1 MGWLKMKARKLEF
14 LQLLCY
20 YFVSQ
25 FMRYFI
31 ITFGCQMNRSDSER
45 IASVFEHINCSE
57 AKTIEDADYVMINAC
72 SVRQKGIDRIW
83 GVIDNIKNAEGIGK
97 PLLILTGCLLPGD
110 KNKFRKV
117 VDFVFNI
124 KDLNKLE
131 KFITKGVAY
140 TDENYFNI
148 LPKTATK
155 FQAFVPI
162 MTGCNNYC
170 SYCAVPY
177 VRGPENSRQVKEVL
191 AEIKKLVKKGCK
203 AVELLGQNVN
213 SYSPSDQRSFAKK
226 NPFHHNFAKLLWE
239 VNRIKWLERVHFS
252 SSHPKDMN
260 DEVISALKLSK
271 QVNYLHLA
279 LQSGDN
285 DILRAMNRKY
295 TIEDFERIINKVRKI
310 KPDISLGTDIIV
322 GFPGETKKQFE
333 NTLKF
338 YKKMRFDISYHA
350 MYSVRSG
357 TAAAKLKD
365 NVSREEKKRR
375 WRELQTLMEKITLE
389 KNQKYLG
396 QEISVLIDVGNKDYC
411 EGNSLEMKR
420 ARIYYGKF
428 KPGDIIKAKVTK
440 AMTWMLE
447 CKI

>member
-1 MGWLKMKARKLEF
+1 M
-14 LQLLCY
+14 QY
-20 YFVSQ
+20 H
-25 FMRYFI
+25 I

-45 IASVFEHINCSE
+45 IATVFEHLNCS
-57 AKTIEDADYVMINAC
+57 AINSVDQADYVVVNAC
-72 SVRQKGIDRIW
+72 SVRQKGIERIW
-83 GVIDNIKNAEGIGK
+83 GLIEKVRELKSVKK
-97 PLLILTGCLLPGD
+97 PLMILTGCLLPGD
-110 KNKFRKV
+110 KRKFKDK

-124 KDLNKLE
+124 KELNKLE
-131 KFITKGVAY
+131 KFLSKRTHY
-140 TDENYFNI
+140 TDENYFNV
-148 LPKTATK
+148 LPKTSSS

-162 MTGCNNYC
+162 MTGCDNYC

-177 VRGPENSRQVKEVL
+177 VRGSETSRKIKDVL
-191 AEIKKLVKKGCK
+191 DEIKILVKKGCK
-203 AVELLGQNVN
+203 AFELLGQNVN
-213 SYSPSDQRSFAKK
+213 SYSPKDQTSFSKK
-226 NPFHHNFAKLLWE
+226 NPYHHNFAKLLWE
-239 VNRIKWLERVHFS
+239 VNQIKGLERVHFS

-260 DEVISALKLSK
+260 DQVIHALSLPK

-285 DILRAMNRKY
+285 KILQVMNRKY
-295 TIEDFERIINKVRKI
+295 KVEDFEKIIKKVRKI
-310 KPDISLGTDIIV
+310 KPDIALGTDIIV

-338 YKKMRFDISYHA
+338 YKKIKFDISYHA
-350 MYSVRSG
+350 IYSERAG

-396 QEISVLIDVGNKDYC
+396 KEISILIDVCKKDYC
-411 EGNSLEMKR
+411 EGNGLEMKR

-428 KPGDIIKAKVTK
+428 RLGDIVKAKVTK

-447 CKI
+447 CR